1 MASRTRS
8 KKSEFSVPEVWRRI
22 VKLNERQGSQAFDV
36 LVCGH
41 AVAASD
47 TAYRKFRAC
56 PECRVKVQKFAEERG
71 RGLRAA

>member
-22 VKLNERQGSQAFDV
+22 LKLNERQGSQTFDV

-41 AVAASD
+41 AVPASD
-47 TAYRKFRAC
+47 TAYRKYRAC
-56 PECRVKVQKFAEERG
+56 SECRVTVQRFADEHE